1 MTIRPAAPDE
11 LRYVHECALKT
22 LKPDGVSWLS
32 WQRHRRPIIERWAF
46 TVIGD
51 ADLVAG
57 FAGVDSAGVRI
68 LYVRK
73 RFRGL
78 GLGRLLSDAVKAAK
92 LVGSVGEWSD
102 L

>member
-1 MTIRPAAPDE
+1 MTIRPATADE

-22 LKPDGVSWLS
+22 LRPDGVSWLS
-32 WQRHRRPIIERWAF
+32 WQRHRRGIVERWTF

-51 ADLVAG
+51 DTTVAG
-57 FAGVDSAGVRI
+57 FVGQDVAGVRI
-68 LYVRK
+68 QYVRK

-92 LVGSVGEWSD
+92 LDGFGEWSD